1 MTPGLPRVAVEQL
14 LKEPLLT
21 WEPIRRGG
29 NNRLYRITTPT
40 RTLAL
45 KHHTRQPEDP
55 RDRQKTERVALT
67 FFADHPPLP
76 IPRLVAWEEASG
88 LTALE
93 WIDGEQIQTPSTDD
107 LDQALAFIAALA
119 ALGEAP
125 GTEAIPPASGACL
138 SPGMLLRQVH
148 ARTERLRQAAADSH
162 PELEAWMR
170 GRFLPAMT
178 RILDRSITAFK
189 RHGLESEAER
199 PRACRLL
206 SPSDFGFH
214 NALRQADGRLVFLDF
229 EYFGWDDPVKLSWDF
244 QMHPGMNLA
253 MHCARS
259 GADLGARFAAG
270 MQRLYGADDTFAL
283 RHALYRPLIGLCWC
297 MIVLNEFARDG
308 WERRALATGETDPD
322 QVCARQ
328 LAKATALLD
337 TLEPL

>member
-1 MTPGLPRVAVEQL
+1 MTPELPRVAVEKL
-14 LKEPLLT
+14 LEEPLLT

-45 KHHTRQPEDP
+45 KHHTRQSEDP
-55 RDRQKTERVALT
+55 RDRQKTERIALT
-67 FFADHPPLP
+67 FFTAHPHLP
-76 IPRLVAWEEASG
+76 TPRLVAWEEASG
-88 LTALE
+88 LTVLE
-93 WIDGEQIQTPSTDD
+93 WIDGERIQTPSTDD

-119 ALGEAP
+119 ALGKAP
-125 GTEAIPPASGACL
+125 GSEAIPPASGACL
-138 SPGMLLRQVH
+138 SPGMLLRQVQE
-148 ARTERLRQAAADSH
+148 RTTRLQAAANTH
-162 PELEAWMR
+162 PELAAWTR
-170 GRFLPAMT
+170 QRFLPART
-178 RILDRSITAFK
+178 RILDRSVTAFK
-189 RHGLESEAER
+189 RHGLKTEAEIAR
-199 PRACRLL
+199 SCRLL

-214 NALRQADGRLVFLDF
+214 NALRQPDGRLVFLDF

-253 MHCARS
+253 THCARS
-259 GADLGARFAAG
+259 DANLGTRFAEG
-270 MQRLYGADDTFAL
+270 MQRLYGADDTFAR
-283 RHALYRPLIGLCWC
+283 RHTLYRPLIGLCWC